1 MNSDTTVYR
10 MHADTA
16 SIPGTKS
23 DLPRA
28 GFWRRWFAVLI
39 DWIVVIFPF
48 QVLAAILF
56 AVTAGG
62 VQMNNGFFR
71 VCAPATT
78 IPKDL
83 DPPPPH
89 DSNLANIC
97 RVSLFGATTGAILT
111 VGRSTRVG
119 TTTTNVTQ
127 SYMVDADGK
136 PIRGTSID
144 WIGQLTFLAYLI
156 AMVCKTGR
164 TLGARVAKVRVV
176 DAAQPGTPGVPLG
189 KTIIRYLAMVI
200 GAVPAFAV
208 LIYQRVTVGGSA
220 DAMFT
225 GSFFQ
230 WFMYAGVL
238 GAIWVVVLV
247 IQIARKT
254 DPVYDR
260 LAGTAVLREASP
272 SEIPA
277 TA

>member
-1 MNSDTTVYR
+1 MN
-10 MHADTA
+10 ADTA
-16 SIPGTKS
+16 HIDTTP

-28 GFWRRWFAVLI
+28 GFWRRWLATLI

-48 QVLAAILF
+48 QVVAAILF

-71 VCAPATT
+71 FCAPTSVPQA
-78 IPKDL
+78 L
-83 DPPPPH
+83 DPPPPR
-89 DSNLANIC
+89 DSNFANVC
-97 RVSLFGATTGAILT
+97 HVSLFGATTGAILT
-111 VGRSTRVG
+111 VGRSTREG

-127 SYMVDADGK
+127 SYMVDTDGK

-156 AMVCKTGR
+156 GMVCKTGR
-164 TLGARVAKVRVV
+164 TLGARVAEVRVV
-176 DAAQPGTPGVPLG
+176 DTMQPGMPGVPLG
-189 KTIIRYLAMVI
+189 KVIRRYLAMAI
-200 GAVPAFAV
+200 GAVPIFAV
-208 LIYQRVTVGGSA
+208 LIYQRVAAGGSA

-230 WFMYAGVL
+230 WFIYAGLL
-238 GAIWVVVLV
+238 GAVWVLV
-247 IQIARKT
+247 LIVQIARKT

-260 LAGTAVLREASP
+260 LAGTAVVREASP